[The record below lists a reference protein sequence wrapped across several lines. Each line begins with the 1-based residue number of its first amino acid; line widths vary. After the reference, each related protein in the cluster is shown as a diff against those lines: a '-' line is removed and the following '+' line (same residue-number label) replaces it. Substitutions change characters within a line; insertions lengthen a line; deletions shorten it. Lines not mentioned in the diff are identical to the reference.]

1 MNPAEWYV
9 GPAHDQAIDV
19 AALALRSTS
28 GITAGGSSKAGWSAT
43 SPGALPSTTSRCQ
56 PACGCSPL
64 RTSLYRLWLVSGR
77 PRAKGEEEAVTPT
90 KDLTLAR
97 RIAEEIQRAAP
108 HFEVRERPDSGY
120 VTVRVR
126 DWVWVYV
133 QPLFDYV
140 RVRFELPDDGTAEQ
154 VAARLTCK
162 VAPQPG
168 PIQGRSDSRLGL
180 FVTSVQELHECG
192 VCWQIPTL
200 LEAFRRLPG
209 RARGEQLAIDGQ

>member
-1 MNPAEWYV
+1 M
-9 GPAHDQAIDV
+9 
-19 AALALRSTS
+19 S
-28 GITAGGSSKAGWSAT
+28 
-43 SPGALPSTTSRCQ
+43 
-56 PACGCSPL
+56 
-64 RTSLYRLWLVSGR
+64 SGR
-77 PRAKGEEEAVTPT
+77 
-90 KDLTLAR
+90 DLALAR

-108 HFEVRERPDSGY
+108 HFEVRELPDSGY

-133 QPLFDYV
+133 QPLADHV

-180 FVTSVQELHECG
+180 FVASVQELHECG
-192 VCWQIPTL
+192 VCWHIPTL

-209 RARGEQLAIDGQ
+209 RAHGEQLAIGGQ